1 MRLVAMD
8 SGSVYVIDD
17 KRKALIYSQL
27 IEGQLTINMPE
38 TCDECKSNNFYLW
51 GTNINKKLEI
61 NVRCIKCGKS
71 AIKMDNKT

>member
-1 MRLVAMD
+1 MLLVAMN

-17 KRKALIYSQL
+17 RRQALIDSQL
-27 IEGQLTINMPE
+27 KEEQLIINIPE